1 LLIGRWLCNIQ
12 LQIVPAYPE
21 RDQGQRYLRKIIEKW
36 DKNGTTW
43 DNDCWLPLDKYSSS
57 VGTNKVMKENNC
69 YGHLYLRENL
79 SFQNNYIIKELKIS
93 NINISNIQ
101 RASVETLTTKNEKL
115 SSYNKNNKKP
125 DCVPL
130 G

>member
-1 LLIGRWLCNIQ
+1 
-12 LQIVPAYPE
+12 
-21 RDQGQRYLRKIIEKW
+21 
-36 DKNGTTW
+36 
-43 DNDCWLPLDKYSSS
+43 
-57 VGTNKVMKENNC
+57 MKENNC

-130 G
+130 C